1 MCNSQW
7 GTMFSAQSKERQ
19 KCKGN
24 ALKVLIMHRIAAERE
39 QEVKVIRKKATTLR
53 QKSRKHLQQKNI

>member
-1 MCNSQW
+1 
-7 GTMFSAQSKERQ
+7 MFSAQSKERQ

-39 QEVKVIRKKATTLR
+39 QEVKVIRKKATSPR
-53 QKSRKHLQQKNI
+53 HKSCKHLQQENI

>member
-1 MCNSQW
+1 
-7 GTMFSAQSKERQ
+7 MFSAQSKERQ

-39 QEVKVIRKKATTLR
+39 QKVKVIRKKATSPR
-53 QKSRKHLQQKNI
+53 HKSCKHLQQENI